1 MDKTKKPLSTESGGT
16 WHHPR
21 DIVSTKLHSHLFTVK
36 ANLNETK
43 SNKLRLEQNGENY
56 CVVIIDSCLV
66 NLEVARMG
74 RNH

>member
-1 MDKTKKPLSTESGGT
+1 MSEHNYHIACNFSTT
-16 WHHPR
+16 VC
-21 DIVSTKLHSHLFTVK
+21 VSTKSHSHLFTVK

-43 SNKLRLEQNGENY
+43 TNKLRLEQNGENY
-56 CVVIIDSCLV
+56 WVVIIDSCLV